1 MSAWNRRPL
10 VRKVGEV
17 AVTLLAVLL
26 LAGAWFALFSF
37 VPLELSPPR
46 FR

>member
-1 MSAWNRRPL
+1 MSAWNGRPL
-10 VRKVGEV
+10 ARRLGEV
-17 AVTLLAVLL
+17 AVTLLAVAL

-37 VPLELSPPR
+37 VPLELGAPR

>member
-1 MSAWNRRPL
+1 MSAGKRRPL
-10 VRKVGEV
+10 ARRLGEV
-17 AVTLLAVLL
+17 AVTLVAVAL

>member
-10 VRKVGEV
+10 ARRLGEA
-17 AVTLLAVLL
+17 AVTLLAVAL

-37 VPLELSPPR
+37 VPLEFTPPR